1 MAAEVVQ
8 PPRITGRRVSAEPL
22 TVAPAVL
29 GQPLAEPWR
38 RAAAMAVDL
47 VAVALLSF
55 LSKPIL
61 ALGTGIL
68 LLVLLGNSPTAP
80 AVLRTFRWICRGLG
94 GLVILLAALALG
106 HGAFLRDGSL
116 NLEAFTGP
124 GESAAMKRTVTVA
137 PDASWG
143 QLRSANTQLQEQVDQ
158 LKEEVKS
165 QQATSSSWVNQAR
178 GFTRALGVTFGWSGL
193 YFTLL
198 AGAWNGRTIGKWV
211 FGTRA
216 VRINSAPLTY
226 FDAFIRNGG
235 YVAGVAMGMIG
246 FLKLLWEPNRQAVE
260 DRIAGT
266 VVIRQ

>member
-8 PPRITGRRVSAEPL
+8 PPRITGRRVSAETL

-143 QLRSANTQLQEQVDQ
+143 QLRSANTQLQEQVEPSGAEDGRIDDVAAIGRAQ
-158 LKEEVKS
+158 HEHALKFLDAVHLRQEL
-165 QQATSSSWVNQAR
+165 ATTRCVAALSPPPLAGTRLSISSKNRMHGEAC
-178 GFTRALGVTFGWSGL
+178 RALRKTS
-193 YFTLL
+193 
-198 AGAWNGRTIGKWV
+198 RTP
-211 FGTRA
+211 F
-216 VRINSAPLTY
+216 SDAPTH
-226 FDAFIRNGG
+226 
-235 YVAGVAMGMIG
+235 
-246 FLKLLWEPNRQAVE
+246 
-260 DRIAGT
+260 
-266 VVIRQ
+266 